1 MHGNKTKRE
10 QISSGLRMLKQVN
23 APIEG
28 VVVNH
33 SENIDTDKY
42 QNKYY
47 TERDNI
53 IKLAARKR
61 G

>member
-1 MHGNKTKRE
+1 
-10 QISSGLRMLKQVN
+10 MLKQVN

-28 VVVNH
+28 VVINH

-47 TERDNI
+47 SDRSNI